1 MIVLSTF
8 LSAVANILH
17 MVITAYIWVLIAAAL
32 ISWIQPN
39 PFNPIVQLLVQL
51 LYKLTA
57 PAYALVRKTRIP
69 TVFGGID
76 LAPLLLIF
84 ALEFIDMFF
93 IGLLHE
99 IARSL

>member
-8 LSAVANILH
+8 LNAVANILH

-32 ISWIQPN
+32 ISWIQPK
-39 PFNPIVQLLVQL
+39 PFNPIVQL

-57 PAYALVRKTRIP
+57 PAYALVRKTRIS

-99 IARSL
+99 MARSL

>member
-39 PFNPIVQLLVQL
+39 PFNPIVQLLHNP
-51 LYKLTA
+51 TA

-76 LAPLLLIF
+76 LAPLLLIL
-84 ALEFIDMFF
+84 ALQFIDMFF
-93 IGLLHE
+93 IRLLHE
-99 IARSL
+99 MARSL

>member
-17 MVITAYIWVLIAAAL
+17 MLITAYIWVLIAAAL

-39 PFNPIVQLLVQL
+39 PFNPIVQLL
-51 LYKLTA
+51 YKLTA
-57 PAYALVRKTRIP
+57 PAYALVSKTRIP

-76 LAPLLLIF
+76 LAPLLLIL
-84 ALEFIDMFF
+84 ALQFIDMFF

-99 IARSL
+99 MARSL

>member
-39 PFNPIVQLLVQL
+39 PFNPIVQLL
-51 LYKLTA
+51 YKRTA

>member
-17 MVITAYIWVLIAAAL
+17 MLITAYIWVLIVAAL

-39 PFNPIVQLLVQL
+39 PFNPIVQLL
-51 LYKLTA
+51 YKLTA
-57 PAYALVRKTRIP
+57 PAYALVRETRILS
-69 TVFGGID
+69 VFGGID

-93 IGLLHE
+93 IGLRHE
-99 IARSL
+99 IARSW

>member
-39 PFNPIVQLLVQL
+39 PFNPIVQLL
-51 LYKLTA
+51 YKLTA
-57 PAYALVRKTRIP
+57 PACALVRKTRIP

>member
-39 PFNPIVQLLVQL
+39 PFNPIVQLL
-51 LYKLTA
+51 YKLTA
-57 PAYALVRKTRIP
+57 PSYALVRKNRIP

-76 LAPLLLIF
+76 LAPLLLFF

-93 IGLLHE
+93 LGLLHE

>member
-17 MVITAYIWVLIAAAL
+17 MVITAYIWVLIVAAL

-39 PFNPIVQLLVQL
+39 PFNPIVQLL
-51 LYKLTA
+51 YKLTA
-57 PAYALVRKTRIP
+57 PVYALVRKTRIP

>member
-39 PFNPIVQLLVQL
+39 PFNPIVQLL
-51 LYKLTA
+51 YKLTA
-57 PAYALVRKTRIP
+57 PAYALVRKTRIH

-76 LAPLLLIF
+76 LAPLLLIL
-84 ALEFIDMFF
+84 ALQFIDMFF
-93 IGLLHE
+93 IRLLHE
-99 IARSL
+99 MARSL

>member
-1 MIVLSTF
+1 MVLSTF

-39 PFNPIVQLLVQL
+39 PFNPIVQLL
-51 LYKLTA
+51 YKLTA
-57 PAYALVRKTRIP
+57 PAYALVCKTRIP

>member
-39 PFNPIVQLLVQL
+39 PFNPIVQLL
-51 LYKLTA
+51 YKLTA
-57 PAYALVRKTRIP
+57 PAYALVRTTRIP